1 MGVIVLN
8 RLAHLVVRRRRRV
21 LLLSLVAFLVFG
33 AVGGGVAD
41 RLSSGGFEDPGA
53 ESTKA
58 QQLVDDVFDAASP
71 NVVLLVTAKNGN
83 VDDPATAAAG
93 QALTAEVAAL
103 EGVDQAVSYWSLGN
117 APPLK
122 SKGGDKAIVL
132 VRLSGTED
140 EVDERIAE
148 LSPVLTRETDTL
160 VVGVGGFAEVFRQVG
175 TTIEDDL
182 ARAEGVAFPITLV
195 LLIFVFGSAV
205 AAGLPLAIG
214 VISIIGTFF
223 VLFVISQITQVSIF
237 ALNLTT
243 AMGLGLSIDYSL
255 FVVSRYREE
264 LAKGRSVE
272 AAVVRAVETAG
283 RTVVFSAATV
293 AASLAAL
300 LVFPLAFLRS
310 FAYAGTAVV
319 AVAAIASVVVLPAI
333 LASLGHR
340 IDKLAVRR
348 RAKAS
353 TRTFWHDQALRVM
366 RRPWLYAVSV
376 TALLVVLGLP
386 FIHIRFGLPDDRVLP
401 AELSSRQVQDA
412 IRTDFDSQEAGAAS
426 VVTTGIGDPAA
437 PQTQAQIDA
446 YATELSKLDGVSR
459 VDAATGYYIGG
470 QRVLP
475 ANEFSAR
482 FATAAEGGATY
493 WNVVPSVE
501 PMSAEGEE
509 LVADIRDLQAPFDV
523 QVSGMSARL
532 VDAKASIFGR
542 VPLAALIIGL
552 ITFAVLFLMF
562 GSVLV
567 PIKAVILNLLSL
579 SATFG
584 AMVWI
589 FQDGHLSGLLG
600 FTPVGYIDT
609 TTPILMFC
617 IAFGL
622 SMDYEVFLLSRIK
635 EEHDRTGD
643 NERSVAVGLE
653 KTGRIVTAAA
663 ALLAVVFLAMGT
675 SGVSFIKLFGLGLTM
690 AVLMDATLIRAT
702 LVPAFMRLAGEANWW
717 APAPLKRIYDRWGF
731 SESDGDEDHDLVV
744 RKVFTE
750 GYRLNVLE
758 AAAELDGDGL
768 RELLAQEHLTIDDLQ
783 GWQNDRDQGALT

>member
-1 MGVIVLN
+1 VLN